1 MASAAALT
9 GATVVA
15 IDARLPWDALFTILA
30 AEAPRALIMSPRGPP
45 LDGEAGEDRAAAL
58 AERFAPE
65 LARFTGGAVWGYDP
79 LESKRFRAL
88 KYIVQTGFDDVPG
101 VVQLADLASVGSG
114 ASSHAAHKRARARAL
129 ANAAA
134 SPPPLARLAR
144 ARALSARTQLSSRC
158 ERLPLD
164 ASPASPPLF
173 LLLRADGE
181 YDVDELI
188 SLHSECTPGDALTV
202 QYSQSAS
209 GGQSLDRRQVTHA
222 QALATAAAAGDAAGL
237 ARGDVVVLTA
247 PLSSHFGFA
256 AGALAAMR
264 AGAKLGA

>member
-1 MASAAALT
+1 MPDYAFAAYFLVRPAARVQLAVASAAALT

-45 LDGEAGEDRAAAL
+45 LNGEAGEDRAAAL

-114 ASSHAAHKRARARAL
+114 ASQAARLRARCCVAARA
-129 ANAAA
+129 AVCAW
-134 SPPPLARLAR
+134 
-144 ARALSARTQLSSRC
+144 RALSHN
-158 ERLPLD
+158 RLC
-164 ASPASPPLF
+164 
-173 LLLRADGE
+173 R
-181 YDVDELI
+181 
-188 SLHSECTPGDALTV
+188 
-202 QYSQSAS
+202 SA
-209 GGQSLDRRQVTHA
+209 
-222 QALATAAAAGDAAGL
+222 
-237 ARGDVVVLTA
+237 A
-247 PLSSHFGFA
+247 PLSSS
-256 AGALAAMR
+256 LR
-264 AGAKLGA
+264 ASHPTHPRLPRCFCCRAQTASTTSTSSSRCTASARPATR